1 MDEEYLKK
9 RLLLHEKWVN
19 EHSKRRD
26 FGIYNVNSPCGE
38 KGVRLELIGHDLNGV
53 DLSWKTLAGA
63 DLSWANLTNAKLVGA
78 SLEGALLPRSTLTGA
93 DLSRAGLTG
102 ANLVEAK
109 LNKAI
114 LKKADLSEVNFTR
127 ADLRGADLRE
137 AIYAVSTILRAYW
150 YLPKIYSPFTRE
162 LIRELM
168 AHDAE
173 SCGIEAMDK
182 WANGK
187 DYALTSAQFPCP
199 FSVSERDFYF
209 IESRLLWN
217 SLKDKDKVPKLRG
230 RALLE
235 ALCESSGILL

>member
-1 MDEEYLKK
+1 MDKEYLKK

-19 EHSKRRD
+19 EHS
-26 FGIYNVNSPCGE
+26 

-93 DLSRAGLTG
+93 DLSRADLAG

-114 LKKADLSEVNFTR
+114 LKKADLREVNFTR

-150 YLPKIYSPFTRE
+150 PLSKDITRE
-162 LIRELM
+162 LTRELM

-199 FSVSERDFYF
+199 FSDSERDFYF
-209 IESRLLWN
+209 IESRILWN